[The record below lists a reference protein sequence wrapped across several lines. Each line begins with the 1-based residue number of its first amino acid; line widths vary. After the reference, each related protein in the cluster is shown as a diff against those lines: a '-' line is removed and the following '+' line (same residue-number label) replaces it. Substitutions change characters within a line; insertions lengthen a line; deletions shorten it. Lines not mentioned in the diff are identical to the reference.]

1 VRLAVLAS
9 GTGTNLQAIIDAC
22 EAGTIN
28 AQVVAVISDRRD
40 AMALERARRHGI
52 DAIWVGR
59 AQGESRRDHGTRLAD
74 AVTDADAG
82 LVVLA
87 GYMRLL
93 PMTFLDRFP
102 RRVVNLH
109 PALPGELP
117 GVDAIAR
124 AYAEWVA
131 GARTHSGVMVHLVI
145 DEGVDDGPVLA
156 KRRVEFATDDTMET
170 FAARMHAVEHAVLVE
185 TLRRLCTDGS
195 DPSPLSPRERAG
207 GEGVLPSGHG
217 QGVRAFSPSDTGSG

>member
-1 VRLAVLAS
+1 MPPVGAPVRLAVLAS
-9 GTGTNLQAIIDAC
+9 GTGTNVQAIIDSCA
-22 EAGTIN
+22 AGTVN
-28 AQVVAVISDRRD
+28 ARVVAVVSDRRD
-40 AMALERARRHGI
+40 ALALDRARRHGI
-52 DAIWVGR
+52 AATCVPRRR
-59 AQGESRRDHGTRLAD
+59 AESREGHADRLAA
-74 AVTDADAG
+74 AVTHAGAD

-156 KRRVEFATDDTMET
+156 TRRVEFATDDTMES

-195 DPSPLSPRERAG
+195 DPSPLSPGERG
-207 GEGVLPSGHG
+207 RG
-217 QGVRAFSPSDTGSG
+217 